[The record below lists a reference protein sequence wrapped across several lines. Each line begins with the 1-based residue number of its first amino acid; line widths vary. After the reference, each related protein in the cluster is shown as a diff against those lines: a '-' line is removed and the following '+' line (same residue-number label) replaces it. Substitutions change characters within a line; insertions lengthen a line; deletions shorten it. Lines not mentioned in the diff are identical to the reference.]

1 MGNKF
6 FKASLFLD
14 LFILIADTLL
24 IRGIIRKMNNMY
36 SGLKEY
42 VPVTYQIES
51 NLKKADFCILCDML
65 LNLVQLVRAF
75 KAYITDDTSDSQVN
89 CEICNV
95 KENNCNNNY
104 NNNDDNNQVN
114 AYTTR
119 TNANLVSPEKKY
131 VTSLKDVLPEEV
143 SSKLD
148 YYKEKGNSIL
158 FDLINFYLEMN
169 FEGLT
174 RREDI
179 IKEISHIV
187 FQLTLLLVKKG
198 DDVANICFLNSQEEE
213 EVTFLL
219 MRYSFSLVIMA
230 IKLKI

>member
-1 MGNKF
+1 MNFLYEIIVYVLF
-6 FKASLFLD
+6 FWVILRLIIAIYNGCKGYRINWAINYIKASLFLD

-51 NLKKADFCILCDML
+51 NLKKADSCILCDML

-89 CEICNV
+89 CEICNI

-119 TNANLVSPEKKY
+119 TMQ
-131 VTSLKDVLPEEV
+131 
-143 SSKLD
+143 
-148 YYKEKGNSIL
+148 IW
-158 FDLINFYLEMN
+158 
-169 FEGLT
+169 
-174 RREDI
+174 
-179 IKEISHIV
+179 
-187 FQLTLLLVKKG
+187 
-198 DDVANICFLNSQEEE
+198 
-213 EVTFLL
+213 
-219 MRYSFSLVIMA
+219 
-230 IKLKI
+230 